1 MAVTA
6 RTSSTLRVDVGL
18 LLIVTA
24 LLVVGLV
31 MVYSASYGYAFNET
45 GPYVGQ
51 PTYFLQRQVVFAL
64 IGIAAMVVLSRID
77 YSLYRRYALWILLA
91 TGAILAPMALL
102 GRYLLRSQLSN
113 SVQPSELA
121 KLGAIIYIAIWLAMR
136 GDTLSNITLGV
147 MPFALLVGAMAGLI
161 LAQPDAS
168 TAIILILT
176 AGAMFFAAGAD
187 LKQVAIG
194 IIGGG
199 VALAFVVLA
208 APYRFRRFNLFRQGP
223 FSDPLG
229 AGFQTIQA
237 LKALNTGGL
246 FGVGLGQSEQ
256 KFVLYAAHTDGVFS
270 IIGEEL
276 GFVGALLVI
285 GLYGLWTWRGLRIA
299 LAAEDSCG
307 MLLGVGLVSW
317 VTIQAVLHIAV
328 NTASAPFTGTV
339 LPFIS
344 GGGSSLITSLAAVG
358 ILLNISK
365 NKAAATR
372 DDPAGWIQ

>member
-136 GDTLSNITLGV
+136 GDTLSDITLGV

-317 VTIQAVLHIAV
+317 VTIQAALHIAV